1 MKVDTAMPSTGSA
14 VFSRDLLHEIDTEA
28 PTVTAPGKSVT
39 ELLVLWRDG
48 DKAAQERL
56 MALVYD
62 DLRRRAAGY
71 LRRERGSHT
80 LQPTALVHE
89 AYLRLVDQ
97 DRVVWQNRAH
107 FLAVAA
113 SMMRRVLVDHGR
125 RQKAEKRGGLGSRVT
140 LDEAIAPSGPRD
152 LDLLALDAALSELA
166 VLDDQQARIVEMR
179 AFGGLSVEET
189 AEAIGISSATVK
201 RHWAFAL
208 AWLQSRLRG
217 GGPST
222 Q

>member
-1 MKVDTAMPSTGSA
+1 VSA
-14 VFSRDLLHEIDTEA
+14 PLE
-28 PTVTAPGKSVT
+28 GVT
-39 ELLVLWRDG
+39 ELLRRWRHD
-48 DKAAQERL
+48 DLARERL

-71 LRRERGSHT
+71 LRRERAGHT

-89 AYLRLVDQ
+89 AYLRLAEQ

-107 FLAVAA
+107 FLAMAA

-125 RQKAEKRGGLGSRVT
+125 RVKARKRGGTGTRVT
-140 LDEAIAPSGPRD
+140 FDEAISPIAPRG
-152 LDLLALDAALSELA
+152 LDLLALDEALQALA
-166 VLDDQQARIVEMR
+166 DLDEQQARIVELR

-189 AEAIGISSATVK
+189 AEALDLSPATVK

-208 AWLQSRLRG
+208 AWLLHRLRNH
-217 GGPST
+217 
-222 Q
+222 

>member
-1 MKVDTAMPSTGSA
+1 MRVDTAMPRTDSELFSTEPLGGA
-14 VFSRDLLHEIDTEA
+14 HTEA
-28 PTVTAPGKSVT
+28 RTVTAPGKSVT
-39 ELLVLWRDG
+39 ELLVLWRGG

-56 MALVYD
+56 MAVVYD

-71 LRRERGSHT
+71 LRRERGGHT

-107 FLAVAA
+107 FLAMAA

-140 LDEAIAPSGPRD
+140 LDDALAPVGPRD
-152 LDLLALDAALSELA
+152 LDLLALDTALSELA
-166 VLDDQQARIVEMR
+166 TLDEQQAHIVEMR

-189 AEAIGISSATVK
+189 AEALGISAATVK

-217 GGPST
+217 GGLST